1 MKNDP
6 AKHIHQM
13 IVERD
18 SLRERID
25 SLESSIESAAINYD
39 KLRIKASAFNTFEER
54 MAILIDMKI
63 ELTEQEATLQKEISR
78 VLDICKECMDP
89 IQYHAVRLRMSGYTY
104 EQIAKEVDYSKS
116 GLYRLY
122 KAGAREFAKKAQSEQ
137 QDVLS
142 SILDKE

>member
-6 AKHIHQM
+6 AEHIHQM

-63 ELTEQEATLQKEISR
+63 ELTEQEAKLQKEIKR
-78 VLDICKECMDP
+78 VLNICKECMNP
-89 IQYHAVRLRMSGYTY
+89 VQYRAVTLRMTGMTY
-104 EQIAKEVDYSKS
+104 AQIAKEVSYSTS
-116 GLYRLY
+116 GLHDLY
-122 KAGAREFAKKAQSEQ
+122 KAGVEKFVRNG
-137 QDVLS
+137 
-142 SILDKE
+142 